1 MEMTKAHWA
10 SSGSDVKLTMPIA
23 KVDVERRI
31 VSGFATLDNLDRQDD
46 IVPSSA
52 SLKAFNGFRGNI
64 REMHQPLAVGKV
76 VSFKEDKFYDEKT
89 QKFYAGVF
97 VSAYV
102 SKGAQSTWEKVLDG
116 TLSGFSI
123 GGNIKEA
130 EDTFDE
136 NLGKMVRIIKDYE
149 LYELS
154 LVDSPANQYANV
166 LSIQKGSDS
175 GYLAKALI
183 ENVFWCG
190 SDDVVKLSPASS
202 SDCPRCD
209 MTMKNIGFVET
220 DDTEKADVV
229 KAMLSTIKNND
240 EKEVHKMEDN
250 STSVDETVT
259 DVTKSVDE
267 AETPVEKSDTV
278 VEEVAIEKADSTE
291 AADEPV
297 AKSDDEEPATEE
309 APVAEKDV
317 TALVDITKSFE
328 ETTNA
333 LTAVV
338 TDLVSTVKSLASEV
352 SDLKKANADTQSALS
367 TVQNEFGKR
376 VDAVEKDTAFRK
388 SGDIG
393 DIVQETVIQKSQES
407 LWGGR
412 FLTKSDLFN

>member
-46 IVPSSA
+46 IVPSAA

-352 SDLKKANADTQSALS
+352 SDLKKASADTQSALS
-367 TVQNEFGKR
+367 TVQSEFGKR